1 MRHRRDASGFRQ
13 TLESRDGEAEK
24 RTLRGEAVAEVGH
37 QNGLPTRAAAWHQ
50 CPMKP
55 VLLLPLLATVLF
67 TAACT
72 DSKRARNDATWG
84 DRPAQITCWSY
95 GVQNFEGRSTG
106 KVEYDDGGRI
116 SFVDA
121 ANNRYT
127 TIDGD
132 CRVVYD
138 PKPN

>member
-1 MRHRRDASGFRQ
+1 
-13 TLESRDGEAEK
+13 
-24 RTLRGEAVAEVGH
+24 
-37 QNGLPTRAAAWHQ
+37 
-50 CPMKP
+50 MKP
-55 VLLLPLLATVLF
+55 IVILPALAAVLF
-67 TAACT
+67 IAGCT

-95 GVQNFEGRSTG
+95 GVQHFEGRSTG